1 MSEAFTTSTAR
12 NIFYGGTLFFLL
24 VFLALTYQTEQSI
37 PSRDKR
43 EMLSDPRVAA
53 GKKIWETHNCI
64 GCHTL
69 LGEGAYFAP
78 ELGNVVKRL
87 GSEEAVKAFIQSR
100 PVERHPGAAQHA
112 AVQFHGRA
120 TRRDRRVPELRVAN
134 QHRQV
139 AAQHS
144 GLIRTDQEI
153 TMQYKSQ
160 AVAKPYFI
168 AAIALFVAQIL
179 FGLIM
184 GLQYVMGDFLF
195 PEIPFNVARMVHTNA
210 LIVWLLMGF
219 MGAAYYLIPEEAET
233 ELFSPKLAIALFWI
247 FLVAAGLT
255 VVGYLTVPYATLAKM
270 TGNDLLPTMGREF
283 LEQPLITKV
292 GIVVVALAFLFN
304 ITMTVL
310 KGRKTSIATV
320 LLIGLWGLAIMFLF
334 SFVNP
339 DNIVRDKFYWW
350 WVVHLW
356 VEGVWELILG
366 AILAFVLIKVTGVDR
381 EIIEKWL
388 YVIVTLTLISGILGT
403 GHHYYWIGTPE
414 YWQLIG
420 SIFSAL
426 EPIPF
431 FGMTLFAFNMVNR
444 RRREHPNKAATLWAL
459 GTGVMAFLGAGVW
472 GFLHTLSPVNYYTHG
487 TQITAAHGHMAFYG
501 AYVMAVLTIISY
513 AMPIMR
519 GRAAN
524 SNKAQVVEM
533 WAFWLMTVSIVFI
546 TLFLT
551 AAGILQV
558 WLQRVSDSPLPFMVA
573 QDQISLFYW
582 MREWSGVVFLIGLC
596 IYIWSFFIPGEEKA
610 KA

>member
-1 MSEAFTTSTAR
+1 
-12 NIFYGGTLFFLL
+12 
-24 VFLALTYQTEQSI
+24 
-37 PSRDKR
+37 
-43 EMLSDPRVAA
+43 
-53 GKKIWETHNCI
+53 
-64 GCHTL
+64 
-69 LGEGAYFAP
+69 
-78 ELGNVVKRL
+78 
-87 GSEEAVKAFIQSR
+87 
-100 PVERHPGAAQHA
+100 
-112 AVQFHGRA
+112 
-120 TRRDRRVPELRVAN
+120 
-134 QHRQV
+134 
-139 AAQHS
+139 
-144 GLIRTDQEI
+144 
-153 TMQYKSQ
+153 MQYKSQ

-195 PEIPFNVARMVHTNA
+195 PAIPFNVARMVHTNA

-283 LEQPLITKV
+283 LEQPLITKA

-304 ITMTVL
+304 ISMTVL

-381 EIIEKWL
+381 EVIEKWL

-582 MREWSGVVFLIGLC
+582 MREWSGVVFLIGLVV
-596 IYIWSFFIPGEEKA
+596 YIWSFFIPGEEKA